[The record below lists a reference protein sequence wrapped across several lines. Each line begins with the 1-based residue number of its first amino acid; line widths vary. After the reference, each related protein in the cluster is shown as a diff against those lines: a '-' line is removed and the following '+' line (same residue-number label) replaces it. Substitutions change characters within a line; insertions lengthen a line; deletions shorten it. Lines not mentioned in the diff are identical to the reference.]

1 MKFKIN
7 KIEKIYIDDIKDIN
21 ISKQTYLD
29 KNIIKK
35 ELNKKLDKNELNIII
50 NFYNN
55 DLDYSLVE
63 NNNKNKDLEINETTF
78 FQSNR
83 DLSKIESNIEDINKN
98 INKNQ
103 DFQFKL
109 RINKEKEIKNKIKN
123 DTKLSICFIDNN
135 LIQIID
141 KQLFY
146 KGFIFKIFN
155 SIYIKNEYKKENTI
169 IFRCKNYRKDSIFR
183 KGLGAF

>member
-21 ISKQTYLD
+21 ISTQTDVD

-35 ELNKKLDKNELNIII
+35 EFNKKLDKNELNIII

-141 KQLFY
+141 KQTYF
-146 KGFIFKIFN
+146 
-155 SIYIKNEYKKENTI
+155 IKNIFLKYLTLFILKMNIKKKILLYLDVKI
-169 IFRCKNYRKDSIFR
+169 IEKIQFLEKV
-183 KGLGAF
+183 